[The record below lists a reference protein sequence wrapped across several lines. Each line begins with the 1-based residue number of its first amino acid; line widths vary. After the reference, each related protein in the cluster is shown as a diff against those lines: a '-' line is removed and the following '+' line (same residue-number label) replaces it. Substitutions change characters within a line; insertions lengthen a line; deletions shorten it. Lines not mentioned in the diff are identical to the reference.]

1 MAEVSSKT
9 PRYVLRHG
17 LQLVSPSL
25 SGNHTFVADSELA
38 DSELADSEVA
48 DSHVADSR
56 PSPVAPSVIFGFT
69 DKPQYDAFLQG
80 DTKHLT
86 PYPLVKRF
94 LMDQLD
100 QVEHRTG
107 SKLLVLDALD
117 PNQSVMQATTFE
129 AALKSLQDGQHLV
142 PITHRLIRDDVD
154 DASCHYRIESTIA
167 NG

>member
-1 MAEVSSKT
+1 LLIVKELIMAEVSSKT

-25 SGNHTFVADSELA
+25 SGNHTFVAG
-38 DSELADSEVA
+38 SEVA
-48 DSHVADSR
+48 DSQVADSR
-56 PSPVAPSVIFGFT
+56 SSPVAPSVIFGFT

-107 SKLLVLDALD
+107 TKLLVVDALD
-117 PNQSVMQATTFE
+117 PNQRVMQATTFE

-167 NG
+167 DD

>member
-1 MAEVSSKT
+1 VSAIAIFATMMFYTRKEEKKSIPT
-9 PRYVLRHG
+9 IDPLGSIIDYVEKDAKAFAKDPIGG
-17 LQLVSPSL
+17 LGRAAYNLVGKP
-25 SGNHTFVADSELA
+25 FVAG
-38 DSELADSEVA
+38 SEVA
-48 DSHVADSR
+48 DSQVADSSS
-56 PSPVAPSVIFGFT
+56 SPIAPSVIFGFT

-117 PNQSVMQATTFE
+117 APQVKPE
-129 AALKSLQDGQHLV
+129 AG
-142 PITHRLIRDDVD
+142 
-154 DASCHYRIESTIA
+154 
-167 NG
+167 